1 MRNIRQGFNELSTIK
16 KILFFNLYAITFA
29 VLMIISSFIID
40 PLFNYLFDGE
50 INFEEIIENL
60 TNIEF
65 YLVKIFESYFII
77 FLVLLV
83 LPISPKSKKE

>member
-1 MRNIRQGFNELSTIK
+1 MRNLRQGFNELSPVK

-29 VLMIISSFIID
+29 ILMIITSFIID
-40 PLFNYLFDGE
+40 PLFNYLFDDE

-77 FLVLLV
+77 FFILLV
-83 LPISPKSKKE
+83 LPIFPKTKKE